1 MIFTNQ
7 ELGAILK
14 VATIIAGVDGN
25 VAEEEK
31 VLMAVEL
38 MRFGVSNEKTKIIG
52 KEAANLNLTEAC
64 VIISKMTNDEKKY
77 VTAYFGTMIC
87 ADGNIEES
95 ELKTWS
101 LISAV
106 CDLPRMSLE
115 ESIEIMKNL

>member
-38 MRFGVSNEKTKIIG
+38 MRFIG

-95 ELKTWS
+95 ELKVWS
-101 LISAV
+101 LISSI
-106 CDLPRMSLE
+106 CNLPKMSIDE
-115 ESIEIMKNL
+115 AIEIITNL